1 MPPVISFSFITG
13 ISNRRDIRMPLSPRR
28 PSPLPAVAAFLIAAL
43 IVGQT
48 GPVRAADGLLDTMV
62 QAAKDAPARLH
73 EGNGKSYG
81 AGIMTPEVLKAC
93 LVLAHGIDGVGA
105 RVAAD
110 KAAIRALDGKIQEAG
125 PKLQKQAVAAV
136 TDPKLRKTYATQV
149 AEYNAW
155 VDERR
160 ATVDRHNKA
169 VREFSEMSGR
179 FNGECN
185 GRSYFPS
192 DLAAVAS
199 DLPPGVQAR
208 LK

>member
-1 MPPVISFSFITG
+1 
-13 ISNRRDIRMPLSPRR
+13 MPLSRRR
-28 PSPLPAVAAFLIAAL
+28 PPPLPAVTAFLFAAL
-43 IVGQT
+43 IGGQN
-48 GPVRAADGLLDTMV
+48 GPAWAADGLLDTMV

-93 LVLAHGIDGVGA
+93 LVLAHGIDGIGD

-110 KAAIRALDGKIQEAG
+110 KAAIRTLDGKIQKAG

-136 TDPKLRKTYATQV
+136 TDPKLRKVYAAQV

-160 ATVDRHNKA
+160 AAVDRHNKA

-192 DLAAVAS
+192 DLETLTP
-199 DLPPGVQAR
+199 DLPPDIQVR

>member
-1 MPPVISFSFITG
+1 MPHF
-13 ISNRRDIRMPLSPRR
+13 RRR
-28 PSPLPAVAAFLIAAL
+28 PFPLPALAGLLFAAL
-43 IVGQT
+43 IAGQS
-48 GPVRAADGLLDTMV
+48 GPARADDGLLDTMV
-62 QAAKDAPARLH
+62 KAAKEAPPRLH

-136 TDPKLRKTYATQV
+136 TDPKLRNTYAAQV

-160 ATVDRHNKA
+160 AAVDRHNKA

>member
-1 MPPVISFSFITG
+1 
-13 ISNRRDIRMPLSPRR
+13 MPLSRRR
-28 PSPLPAVAAFLIAAL
+28 PLPLPAVTAFLFAALIAA
-43 IVGQT
+43 QT
-48 GPVRAADGLLDTMV
+48 GPARAAGGLLDTMV
-62 QAAKDAPARLH
+62 QAAKDAPVRLH

-93 LVLAHGIDGVGA
+93 LVLAHGIDGVGD

-110 KAAIRALDGKIQEAG
+110 KAAIRALDEKIQEAG

-136 TDPKLRKTYATQV
+136 TDPKLRKVYAAQV
-149 AEYNAW
+149 AEYNTW

-160 ATVDRHNKA
+160 AAVDRHNKA

-192 DLAAVAS
+192 DLAAVAP
-199 DLPPGVQAR
+199 DLPPDVRSR